1 MKSSIVKQKWFEKN
15 SSPYIRWI
23 KGVYSHSIPVWLYF
37 FLGGL
42 KAQSSAQ
49 PRASEAA
56 PWVGLSLVKPFTP
69 WKGKSVDIVLLFRI
83 PSAYWA
89 FSPSFSNFLEVPCFY
104 VFTLLPF
111 QGVDIIFLFHIP
123 RVPLRL
129 PWARRS
135 IGLSARLGCRFACPG
150 VGYSQTEKE
159 WGYPFF
165 IHRTWGLKI
174 FSNHF
179 CLTIN

>member
-135 IGLSARLGCRFACPG
+135 IGLSARQGCRFACTKFADESG
-150 VGYSQTEKE
+150 EAKLS
-159 WGYPFF
+159 
-165 IHRTWGLKI
+165 R
-174 FSNHF
+174 
-179 CLTIN
+179 

>member
-1 MKSSIVKQKWFEKN
+1 MLRNRAKRKYGTVAQEIQFSGFYRTAIYLIIVKQKWFEKN

-83 PSAYWA
+83 PSA
-89 FSPSFSNFLEVPCFY
+89 FMFLRFCPFRAWILYFCFTY
-104 VFTLLPF
+104 P
-111 QGVDIIFLFHIP
+111 
-123 RVPLRL
+123 
-129 PWARRS
+129 
-135 IGLSARLGCRFACPG
+135 GCRFACPG
-150 VGYSQTEKE
+150 HPMLSTK
-159 WGYPFF
+159 F
-165 IHRTWGLKI
+165 
-174 FSNHF
+174 
-179 CLTIN
+179 

>member
-56 PWVGLSLVKPFTP
+56 PWVGLLLVKPFTP

-83 PSAYWA
+83 LSAMCLLGFQSA
-89 FSPSFSNFLEVPCFY
+89 TFSNFFQSAMFLRFCPFRAWILYFCFTY
-104 VFTLLPF
+104 P
-111 QGVDIIFLFHIP
+111 
-123 RVPLRL
+123 
-129 PWARRS
+129 
-135 IGLSARLGCRFACPG
+135 GCRFACPATRSFG
-150 VGYSQTEKE
+150 LSARLVCRLPWVGKGTHFWGEQQTGECTTTRIRG
-159 WGYPFF
+159 WFVYF
-165 IHRTWGLKI
+165 
-174 FSNHF
+174 
-179 CLTIN
+179 